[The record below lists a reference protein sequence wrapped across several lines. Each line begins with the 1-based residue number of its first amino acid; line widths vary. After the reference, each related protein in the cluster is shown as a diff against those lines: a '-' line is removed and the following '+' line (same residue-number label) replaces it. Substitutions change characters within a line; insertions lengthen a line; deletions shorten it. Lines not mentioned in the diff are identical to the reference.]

1 MKTIKTKIAIFML
14 ALVSISCNKD
24 DDPAPTPTP
33 VPVDTRLVLPATLEN
48 NTVTDVPDA
57 TGNGQCGSSV
67 NQGIAE
73 SKIII
78 DKDGIISNPT
88 RVSVELDLSHV
99 YGGDLVV
106 QLIAPSG
113 ESCALIKRIGTDTN
127 SDISCGNGTDFVTG
141 NKLTFNA
148 TFTNTT
154 FANTVVTG
162 NYAPLT
168 GLSTFPTD
176 VPLVSLTSFFT
187 GKNIKG
193 EWKIKIYDF
202 GKDDIG
208 KLNSWKLK
216 FEAGALQ

>member
-1 MKTIKTKIAIFML
+1 MKTFQTKIAILML
-14 ALVSISCNKD
+14 LFLSISCNKD
-24 DDPAPTPTP
+24 DDSAPTPTP

-57 TGNGQCGSSV
+57 TGSGECGNSV
-67 NQGIAE
+67 TPGTIE
-73 SKIII
+73 SKIVI

-88 RVSVELDLSHV
+88 KVSVELDLSHPF
-99 YGGDLVV
+99 GGDLVV

-113 ESCALIKRIGTDTN
+113 ESCALIKRIGTTTTSDT
-127 SDISCGNGTDFVTG
+127 SCGNTTDFVAG

-154 FANTVVTG
+154 FASPIITG

-168 GLSTFPTD
+168 GLSTFPST

-193 EWKIKIYDF
+193 EWKIKMYDF
-202 GKDDIG
+202 GKADVG